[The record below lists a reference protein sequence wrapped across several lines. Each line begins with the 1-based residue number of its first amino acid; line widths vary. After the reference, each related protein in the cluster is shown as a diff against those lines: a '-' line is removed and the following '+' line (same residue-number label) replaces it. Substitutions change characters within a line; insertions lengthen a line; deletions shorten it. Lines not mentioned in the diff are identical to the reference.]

1 MRKDVGLLFAM
12 TRRRTFQLVQAAI
25 SGFLL
30 VAVTIDLLR
39 GPRLWGGVGGILL
52 QLFLIVSLLQA
63 YDDRRRNPTGYQRPP
78 VGNRL
83 LPLLVAQGYYPCFIA
98 FQTGVAWSVAAVI
111 LAVVNTAL
119 MCFVYRK

>member
-1 MRKDVGLLFAM
+1 MGLLFAM
-12 TRRRTFQLVQAAI
+12 TRRKTFQLVQAAI

-39 GPRLWGGVGGILL
+39 GPGTWGGVGGILL

-78 VGNRL
+78 VGSRL
-83 LPLLVAQGYYPCFIA
+83 LPLLVAQGYYPF
-98 FQTGVAWSVAAVI
+98 
-111 LAVVNTAL
+111 
-119 MCFVYRK
+119 YRIPDRCRMECCRCDISSGEHSADVLCLS